1 MERKVKYAVQGQRT
15 QYGAGI
21 KYSFRNLTNGG
32 RTQNG
37 YIFETKGSILSRRMY
52 RFLHEKI

>member
-37 YIFETKGSILSRRMY
+37 T
-52 RFLHEKI
+52 FLKQKVAY